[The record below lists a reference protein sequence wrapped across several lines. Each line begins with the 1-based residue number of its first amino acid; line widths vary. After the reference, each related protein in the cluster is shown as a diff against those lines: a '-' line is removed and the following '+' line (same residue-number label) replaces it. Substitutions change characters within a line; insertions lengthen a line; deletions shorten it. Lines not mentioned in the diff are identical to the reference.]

1 MGVYGRMARLKGLMA
16 ALAILSTLT
25 ACSTGGG
32 NPLDAITGESKYS
45 PAFIKANI
53 IPGKST
59 KEQIRQKFGAPTS
72 AQDDVADNTSDWSY
86 YRSDSGFN
94 ALKKVA
100 YKYANKYGSGEVG
113 SAMWQGESRIG
124 DAQEVMEDA
133 STVTGTQS
141 TGRQA
146 DIGTI
151 YIYFKGNVVDH
162 YSTR

>member
-1 MGVYGRMARLKGLMA
+1 MGVFGRMARLKGLMA

-94 ALKKVA
+94 ALKKVL
-100 YKYANKYGSGEVG
+100 
-113 SAMWQGESRIG
+113 I
-124 DAQEVMEDA
+124 
-133 STVTGTQS
+133 
-141 TGRQA
+141 
-146 DIGTI
+146 
-151 YIYFKGNVVDH
+151 
-162 YSTR
+162 STRTNMVPERSGRPCGKVNHVLAMPRK